1 MVVCTA
7 LVVAPESNIYM
18 PSELAN
24 RMIGLD
30 YGNGTSYTALQML
43 EGFLPRDDIRT
54 CAVTESP
61 VERYRQM
68 LAGEF
73 DAVCLQEP
81 WITMAEKAGCR
92 LIAQAFYYG
101 AWVADDFVDADTYA
115 AFLRAVTEA
124 VHRINANKRQYLHYF
139 LQGSDGTPEL
149 EALSVDDFNLGRIQL
164 KIPEPTP
171 ENEARRNWEWM
182 ASWGMIEGEFKAA
195 EQFSSVQDDA
205 HEQRATTVG
214 D

>member
-7 LVVAPESNIYM
+7 IVVAPESNIYM

-24 RMIGLD
+24 RTIGLD

-43 EGFLPRDDIRT
+43 EGFLPRDVIRT

-61 VERYRQM
+61 MERYRQM
-68 LAGEF
+68 LAGEL

-92 LIAQAFYYG
+92 LIAQAFYHG
-101 AWVADDFVDADTYA
+101 AWVADGSVDADTYT

-124 VHRINANKRQYLHYF
+124 VHRINADKRRYVHYF
-139 LQGSDGTPEL
+139 LQDSDGTPEL
-149 EALSVDDFNLGRIQL
+149 EALTVDDLNLGRIQL
-164 KIPEPTP
+164 KIPEPIP
-171 ENEARRNWEWM
+171 EDEARWNWKWM

-195 EQFSSVQDDA
+195 EQFSPVHEA
-205 HEQRATTVG
+205 HERVATAVG

>member
-1 MVVCTA
+1 
-7 LVVAPESNIYM
+7 
-18 PSELAN
+18 
-24 RMIGLD
+24 
-30 YGNGTSYTALQML
+30 ML
-43 EGFLPRDDIRT
+43 EGFLPRDVIRT

-92 LIAQAFYYG
+92 LIAQAFYHG
-101 AWVADDFVDADTYA
+101 AWVADDSVDVDTYA

-124 VHRINANKRQYLHYF
+124 VRRINANKRRYLHYF

-171 ENEARRNWEWM
+171 EDEARRNWEWM

-195 EQFSSVQDDA
+195 EQFSSVQDEA
-205 HEQRATTVG
+205 HEQTATTVG